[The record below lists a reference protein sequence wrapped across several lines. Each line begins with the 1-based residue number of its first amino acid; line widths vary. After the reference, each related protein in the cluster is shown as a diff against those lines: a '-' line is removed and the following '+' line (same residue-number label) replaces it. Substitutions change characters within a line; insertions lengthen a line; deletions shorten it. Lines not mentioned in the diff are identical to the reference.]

1 MQRRLQGCRSPKQ
14 HSSVLQ
20 VHLEAAQ
27 LSLHLE
33 GPALAQHGLH
43 VRRQAGRLS
52 FLAGEPDQEQDA
64 KQPVVLSVAL
74 TLKSAQLPGPAQA
87 RRLDTA
93 ANQLETPLVRPHPAP
108 CWQQQQI
115 VLCTSVMLIKPV
127 YWLPVWIRMKRRGR
141 AVMTSMHRELAP
153 CPPVWVAAA
162 AGAHTTG
169 FRAEEP
175 PVSVCRSAPSAC
187 LWWIHLDAVGT
198 HDGPGRVAWPVAWPN
213 LHF

>member
-14 HSSVLQ
+14 PTLHLLLQ

-93 ANQLETPLVRPHPAP
+93 TNPAGDASCAP
-108 CWQQQQI
+108 SPSTMLAQQQI

-127 YWLPVWIRMKRRGR
+127 YWLPVWIRMKRRACCDDINAQGTCPLSSSVGGCGQLVHTQQVSGR
-141 AVMTSMHRELAP
+141 KSR
-153 CPPVWVAAA
+153 
-162 AGAHTTG
+162 
-169 FRAEEP
+169 
-175 PVSVCRSAPSAC
+175 RSASAGQRLQHAC
-187 LWWIHLDAVGT
+187 GGFIWMLSAPTMAQAG
-198 HDGPGRVAWPVAWPN
+198 
-213 LHF
+213 